1 MQSRTSYFNP
11 TLFRRNLTRFWPLWG
26 LASFIGALFPL
37 AVLLDMVHRGWH
49 SFSGP
54 EFTQMY
60 YNAVSAVP
68 VISLVYAALC
78 AMAVWGYLHN
88 TRSVGLMHTLPIRR
102 EGLFL
107 TNFLSGLTMTLIPY
121 AVTGILCVVV
131 SLCGGAFDA
140 RGLAVTVLA
149 VLGESFFY
157 FSSATF
163 VAFITGNVFA
173 MPPLYAL
180 LHFLAVL
187 LDWLISSFAQGFIFG
202 FSTNYTGV
210 VEWLSPTVYLVS
222 RVYPD
227 GQYTEVQRTLADGT
241 SYTDRVL
248 TSVDLENFWLVGVY
262 ALAGLA
268 LALLALLLYRS
279 RRSETAGDVVAV
291 GWLRPVFRYGVAG
304 LCALLGGQLLYSLFW
319 YGFQQ
324 GDYYDTLPMVVCLL
338 AAGTIGYYG
347 ASMLLA
353 KSLRVFRGS
362 WRGLAIVLAGCAL
375 VCCVLHFDL
384 LGVADRVPEASQ
396 IRSVDI
402 RVSDNSYTFTPED
415 TTTYAAVTDAQLT
428 GFTVNTK
435 TLTVADWTLA
445 DTQKVY
451 DGSKEFAV
459 SSVTPD
465 GVVGSDAVSV
475 DLDAVYGEASAAD
488 VGTYDV
494 ALCARDGQPVLTGA
508 NAVNYTLDL
517 SEATPIHGEITPC
530 KVTLQQIT
538 FADKTYDG
546 TTDVAADSA
555 TYTFAKAANHSQIVP
570 DLPVEGLHFAVSDGH
585 ARDNKAVNVWGTGVL
600 APGDKTKNYFWDG
613 NISGLAPTVNIVARP
628 ITLSLEGSLDK
639 VSDGT
644 NAVIADDPTALK
656 VAVTC
661 ELAGVTAQVDNT
673 AGWTYA
679 SADASAE
686 PLAISGMTAF
696 LCPF

>member
-1 MQSRTSYFNP
+1 MQSRTSYFNA

-68 VISLVYAALC
+68 VISLVYTALC

-202 FSTNYTGV
+202 FSTHYTGV
-210 VEWLSPTVYLVS
+210 AEWLSPTVYLVS
-222 RVYPD
+222 RVHPD
-227 GQYTEVQRTLADGT
+227 GQYAEVQRTLADGT
-241 SYTDRVL
+241 SYTDSVL
-248 TSVDLENFWLVGVY
+248 TAVDLENFWLVGVY

-324 GDYYDTLPMVVCLL
+324 GAYYDTLPMVVCLL

-362 WRGLAIVLAGCAL
+362 WRGLAFVLAGCAL

-402 RVSDNSYTFTPED
+402 RVSDNSYTFTPEQ
-415 TTTYAAVTDAQLT
+415 DA
-428 GFTVNTK
+428 
-435 TLTVADWTLA
+435 
-445 DTQKVY
+445 
-451 DGSKEFAV
+451 
-459 SSVTPD
+459 
-465 GVVGSDAVSV
+465 
-475 DLDAVYGEASAAD
+475 DLVEQ
-488 VGTYDV
+488 VR
-494 ALCARDGQPVLTGA
+494 ALHQA
-508 NAVNYTLDL
+508 
-517 SEATPIHGEITPC
+517 
-530 KVTLQQIT
+530 
-538 FADKTYDG
+538 
-546 TTDVAADSA
+546 VAAEEA
-555 TYTFAKAANHSQIVP
+555 
-570 DLPVEGLHFAVSDGH
+570 
-585 ARDNKAVNVWGTGVL
+585 
-600 APGDKTKNYFWDG
+600 
-613 NISGLAPTVNIVARP
+613 
-628 ITLSLEGSLDK
+628 
-639 VSDGT
+639 
-644 NAVIADDPTALK
+644 
-656 VAVTC
+656 
-661 ELAGVTAQVDNT
+661 
-673 AGWTYA
+673 
-679 SADASAE
+679 
-686 PLAISGMTAF
+686 
-696 LCPF
+696 

>member
-1 MQSRTSYFNP
+1 MQKQAAFWLALCCMPDYLILDEPVDGLDPVMRRQVWSLVLADVAQRGTTVLVSSHNLRELEDVCDHVGIMDHGKVLLERSLAQLQDNMVKLQVVFPDGVTEVPADLPVLHASRIGRIHTLIMRMNAQEAEDLLAAYSPLLVDAVPLTLEEIFIYELEVRTMLSKTSYFNA

-37 AVLLDMVHRGWH
+37 AVLLDMVHRAWH

-202 FSTNYTGV
+202 FSTHYTGV
-210 VEWLSPTVYLVS
+210 AECSPPPCIWSAACILTGS
-222 RVYPD
+222 MRRSADP
-227 GQYTEVQRTLADGT
+227 GDGT
-241 SYTDRVL
+241 SYTDSVL
-248 TSVDLENFWLVGVY
+248 TAVDLENFWLV
-262 ALAGLA
+262 ASTPWRAWRWPCWPCSSTAPAAARPPATWWRWAGCG
-268 LALLALLLYRS
+268 RCS
-279 RRSETAGDVVAV
+279 
-291 GWLRPVFRYGVAG
+291 RYGVAG

-324 GDYYDTLPMVVCLL
+324 GAYYDTLPMVVCLL

-362 WRGLAIVLAGCAL
+362 WRGLAFVLAGCAL
-375 VCCVLHFDL
+375 ICCVLHFDL
-384 LGVADRVPEASQ
+384 LGVADRVPKASQ

-402 RVSDNSYTFTPED
+402 RVSDNSYTFTPEQ
-415 TTTYAAVTDAQLT
+415 DA
-428 GFTVNTK
+428 
-435 TLTVADWTLA
+435 
-445 DTQKVY
+445 
-451 DGSKEFAV
+451 
-459 SSVTPD
+459 
-465 GVVGSDAVSV
+465 
-475 DLDAVYGEASAAD
+475 DLVEQ
-488 VGTYDV
+488 VR
-494 ALCARDGQPVLTGA
+494 ALHQA
-508 NAVNYTLDL
+508 
-517 SEATPIHGEITPC
+517 
-530 KVTLQQIT
+530 
-538 FADKTYDG
+538 
-546 TTDVAADSA
+546 VAARR
-555 TYTFAKAANHSQIVP
+555 P
-570 DLPVEGLHFAVSDGH
+570 
-585 ARDNKAVNVWGTGVL
+585 
-600 APGDKTKNYFWDG
+600 
-613 NISGLAPTVNIVARP
+613 ISGRRRLRDTPPPWRRVPTTAIPACPSP
-628 ITLSLEGSLDK
+628 I
-639 VSDGT
+639 
-644 NAVIADDPTALK
+644 P
-656 VAVTC
+656 
-661 ELAGVTAQVDNT
+661 
-673 AGWTYA
+673 
-679 SADASAE
+679 
-686 PLAISGMTAF
+686 
-696 LCPF
+696 

>member
-1 MQSRTSYFNP
+1 MLSKTSYFNT

-149 VLGESFFY
+149 VAGESFFY

-163 VAFITGNVFA
+163 VAFITGNAFA

-202 FSTNYTGV
+202 FSTSYTGV
-210 VEWLSPTVYLVS
+210 VEWLSPTAYLLS
-222 RVYPD
+222 RVQPI
-227 GQYTEVQRTLADGT
+227 GQYAEVQRTLADGT
-241 SYTDRVL
+241 SYTDSVL
-248 TSVDLENFWLVGVY
+248 TSVDLGSFWLVGVY

-268 LALLALLLYRS
+268 LTALALVLYRR

-338 AAGTIGYYG
+338 AAGAIGYYG

-353 KSLRVFRGS
+353 KSLKVFRGS
-362 WRGLAIVLAGCAL
+362 WKGLSAVLLGCAL
-375 VCCVLHFDL
+375 VCCTLHFDL
-384 LGVADRVPEASQ
+384 LGVADRVPEAGQ
-396 IRSVDI
+396 IWSLDI
-402 RVSDNSYTFTPED
+402 RTAGNSYTLTPEAD
-415 TTTYAAVTDAQLT
+415 ADLLEQVRTLHQAVAADEAYIRAADLSRYSTASEDEDPNITYASLDLT
-428 GFTVNTK
+428 Y
-435 TLTVADWTLA
+435 TLKNGSRVARWYYLPITRDRLS
-445 DTQKVY
+445 Q
-451 DGSKEFAV
+451 S
-459 SSVTPD
+459 
-465 GVVGSDAVSV
+465 
-475 DLDAVYGEASAAD
+475 
-488 VGTYDV
+488 GTYDNLLDQFV
-494 ALCARDGQPVLTGA
+494 NSDTVKSRRLHLNDSFWTVEGGSLYPDAGDIYFDLNSREAAAILKAVGRDLANGAWGAYDWFDTDNSEDYALNLELSFTGPDKEGRDYISV
-508 NAVNYTLDL
+508 AVNPAMTETVDCLKQLGLVTDQDL
-517 SEATPIHGEITPC
+517 
-530 KVTLQQIT
+530 VTYRELYPEDYPQ
-538 FADKTYDG
+538 DYEGGVYDSALSG
-546 TTDVAADSA
+546 RGDVTVYSTADSA
-555 TYTFAKAANHSQIVP
+555 
-570 DLPVEGLHFAVSDGH
+570 AVSP
-585 ARDNKAVNVWGTGVL
+585 A
-600 APGDKTKNYFWDG
+600 
-613 NISGLAPTVNIVARP
+613 
-628 ITLSLEGSLDK
+628 
-639 VSDGT
+639 
-644 NAVIADDPTALK
+644 
-656 VAVTC
+656 
-661 ELAGVTAQVDNT
+661 
-673 AGWTYA
+673 
-679 SADASAE
+679 
-686 PLAISGMTAF
+686 
-696 LCPF
+696 